1 MEAQLAVQTA
11 AVPNQGTVRPA
22 ALCIMKCCNRALL
35 HGEMQPVLLASR
47 LCRLADCCQKYMK
60 QIQCVCV
67 RERER
72 EQQSGT
78 HVYCYYF
85 CCSFIFYIVTS
96 QCLQRECCLACVL

>member
-60 QIQCVCV
+60 QIQCVCE

-72 EQQSGT
+72 ENNKAGRT
-78 HVYCYYF
+78 CIVIIF
-85 CCSFIFYIVTS
+85 VAALFFI
-96 QCLQRECCLACVL
+96 L